1 MSFVVIGLN
10 HATAPLDL
18 LEQVTVATDDLPK
31 ALHDLSMRTHISE
44 AVVLSTCNRTEVYVE
59 AERFQDRKSTRLNSS
74 HSSVSRMPSSA

>member
-18 LEQVTVATDDLPK
+18 LEQVTVGSDDLPK

-59 AERFQDRKSTRLNSS
+59 AERFHGAFQDVRAGRILR
-74 HSSVSRMPSSA
+74 H